1 MKIITI
7 NVPESYVIAIE
18 KLCGNNK
25 MYPSR
30 SELIRVAVRE
40 FVIAKAKLVKD
51 FEKLANNQSTI
62 KIATKDDEISGDVI
76 NIPFNRV
83 DLSNES
89 TVAYKTYKR
98 VGK

>member
-1 MKIITI
+1 MKIFTI
-7 NVPESYVIAIE
+7 KSQIFVIAIE
-18 KLCGNNK
+18 NFSGTTKCIHLVGTNQGSG
-25 MYPSR
+25 P
-30 SELIRVAVRE
+30 E